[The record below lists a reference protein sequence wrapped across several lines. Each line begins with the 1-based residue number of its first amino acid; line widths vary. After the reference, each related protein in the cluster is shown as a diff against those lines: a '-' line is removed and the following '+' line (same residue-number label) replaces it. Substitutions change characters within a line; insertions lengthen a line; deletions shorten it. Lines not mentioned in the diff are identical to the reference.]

1 MKKTFVL
8 SIVVASSTCAF
19 GAPLDAPTVHTL
31 SSTIARDVLD
41 AALAFA
47 TSHEAP
53 RGAIAIV
60 DSGGGL
66 VAFAR
71 LDGSFPAAS
80 EVSIG
85 KARTAARFHKPTRVF
100 EDTVNQGRF
109 SMTTVPA
116 VTGFTPL
123 QGGVPLVIGGDVV
136 GAIGVSGAASAA
148 QDDEIAQ
155 AAADALSAR
164 DREGKRQ

>member
-1 MKKTFVL
+1 MMKKLAL
-8 SIVVASSTCAF
+8 SISIVSSAVAF

-31 SSTIARDVLD
+31 SNVIARDVLD
-41 AALAFA
+41 AALAYA

-53 RGAIAIV
+53 GGAIAIV
-60 DSGGGL
+60 DSGGAL

-80 EVSIG
+80 DVSIG
-85 KARTAARFHKPTRVF
+85 KARTAARFRKPTRVF
-100 EDTVNQGRF
+100 EDTVNQGRI

-155 AAADALSAR
+155 AAADALAAR
-164 DREGKRQ
+164 DQEGRPQ